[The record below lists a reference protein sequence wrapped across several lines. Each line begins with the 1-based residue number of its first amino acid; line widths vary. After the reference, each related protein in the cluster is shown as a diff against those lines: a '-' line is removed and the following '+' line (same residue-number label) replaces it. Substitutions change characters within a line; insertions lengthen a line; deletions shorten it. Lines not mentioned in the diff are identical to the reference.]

1 MRRRQAVPFA
11 LALSACCLPPALA
24 SAEPA
29 VVRSAD
35 SDRARAEQ
43 YAAAAF
49 EAYGRKQYVEAVAL
63 YQKAYALT
71 PNADIILYNIARIY
85 DAGLHDSKLAIDY
98 YLRYAAA
105 AGAAPNRLQIS
116 SQRIAQLATSDPPLA
131 KPVATR
137 SAAEPHAAEL
147 AAAQDRGAS
156 ARDTAAVSLVTAPG
170 AVSRPAQSPVP
181 SPVPSSPASSEWT
194 ARELTALTVG
204 GLGVVGIGLG
214 VVFGL
219 STSAQ
224 ADTWEQYCD
233 GDVCTSQKGV
243 DAAES
248 ATRQAQVAT
257 VSLTAGLTLTA
268 LGTVLWFMGGPS
280 ENPAETRTEAR
291 SETRGGVA
299 SLRLLPIAGDGEFG
313 GSLSGRF

>member
-1 MRRRQAVPFA
+1 MRRRRQAVTLA
-11 LALSACCLPPALA
+11 LAISACCLPSARA

-29 VVRSAD
+29 VAPVAD

-43 YAAAAF
+43 YAALAF
-49 EAYGRKQYVEAVAL
+49 EAYGRKEYAEAVAL

-85 DAGLHDSKLAIDY
+85 DAGLHDGKRAIDY

-116 SQRIAQLATSDPPLA
+116 SQRIAELATSE
-131 KPVATR
+131 
-137 SAAEPHAAEL
+137 SNAAVPAAAGPIAVEPNAAAL
-147 AAAQDRGAS
+147 AAAEDSAAS
-156 ARDTAAVSLVTAPG
+156 ARALASKAPLVTSAPS
-170 AVSRPAQSPVP
+170 AEAPL
-181 SPVPSSPASSEWT
+181 PASSSPGSSNPASSGWT

-204 GLGVVGIGLG
+204 GVGVVGIGLG

-219 STSAQ
+219 SASAQ

-248 ATRQAQVAT
+248 ATRQARVAT
-257 VSLTAGLTLTA
+257 VSLTAGITLTA
-268 LGTVLWFMGGPS
+268 LGTVLWFMGGSSQTPS
-280 ENPAETRTEAR
+280 ESP
-291 SETRGGVA
+291 SGVA
-299 SLRLLPIAGDGEFG
+299 SLRFTPSAGDGELG
-313 GSLSGRF
+313 GSLSGSF

>member
-1 MRRRQAVPFA
+1 MLRRRQVVTLA
-11 LALSACCLPPALA
+11 LAISACCLPPARV
-24 SAEPA
+24 SAQPA
-29 VVRSAD
+29 AAPSAD
-35 SDRARAEQ
+35 SDRAQAEQ

-49 EAYGRKQYVEAVAL
+49 EAYGRQHYGEAVAL

-85 DAGLHDSKLAIDY
+85 DSGLHDGKRAIDY

-105 AGAAPNRLQIS
+105 AGAAPNRIQIS
-116 SQRIAQLATSDPPLA
+116 SQRIAELATGDS
-131 KPVATR
+131 
-137 SAAEPHAAEL
+137 SAAVRVAAGPTAAEANAAAL
-147 AAAQDRGAS
+147 AAAQDSAAS
-156 ARDTAAVSLVTAPG
+156 ARDVASAAPLAVTAPS
-170 AVSRPAQSPVP
+170 ADAASPERG
-181 SPVPSSPASSEWT
+181 SSVPSSPASSEWT

-219 STSAQ
+219 SASAQ

-248 ATRQAQVAT
+248 ARRQARVAT
-257 VSLTAGLTLTA
+257 VSLTSGITLTA

-280 ENPAETRTEAR
+280 ESPSENR
-291 SETRGGVA
+291 SGIA
-299 SLRLLPIAGDGEFG
+299 SVRLTPIAGGGELG
-313 GSLSGRF
+313 GSLSGSF